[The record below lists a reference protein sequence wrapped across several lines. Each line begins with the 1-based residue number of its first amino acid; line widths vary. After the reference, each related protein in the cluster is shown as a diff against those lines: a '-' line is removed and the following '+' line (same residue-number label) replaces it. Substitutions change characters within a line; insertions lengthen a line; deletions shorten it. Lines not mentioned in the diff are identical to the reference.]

1 MIYIDN
7 KTDML
12 ALPQNGFVTG
22 ARVVYKYK
30 IYKAGRPALEV
41 MSGHMTADEISPNMI
56 TWRPDEE
63 TMLAVKSLEGEHCL
77 CLYDI
82 ETDKLV
88 SMCFIR
94 PAVVEQNDTADI
106 VEEDIVE
113 RK

>member
-12 ALPQNGFVTG
+12 TLPQNGFVTG
-22 ARVVYKYK
+22 ARVVYKYE
-30 IYKAGRPALEV
+30 IYKAGRPPLEV
-41 MSGHMTADEISPNMI
+41 LTGYMTASEITPNMI
-56 TWRPDEE
+56 TWRPDET
-63 TMLAVKSLEGEHCL
+63 TMTEIKSLEGEHCL

-94 PAVVEQNDTADI
+94 SAVIKQNDADD
-106 VEEDIVE
+106 DIVE
-113 RK
+113 RQ